1 MKKNHQIYLSLYLAN
16 LLFFSFVQVYVI
28 LSVLIFHTYDIIF
41 KIRFGGPTTKYTK
54 QFLHS
59 GKNLQYFVSFQK
71 KKKPYI
77 WKHCLFFGS
86 WFFLRMAIVSL
97 RNKSFENKKEISIA
111 INKKRYIREDYYLS
125 KAQYL

>member
-1 MKKNHQIYLSLYLAN
+1 MPQLYPLLIYLESIYEKKKSSDIFEFIFSKFIV
-16 LLFFSFVQVYVI
+16 FFSFVQVYVI
-28 LSVLIFHTYDIIF
+28 LSALIFHTYDIIF

-86 WFFLRMAIVSL
+86 
-97 RNKSFENKKEISIA
+97 
-111 INKKRYIREDYYLS
+111 
-125 KAQYL
+125 